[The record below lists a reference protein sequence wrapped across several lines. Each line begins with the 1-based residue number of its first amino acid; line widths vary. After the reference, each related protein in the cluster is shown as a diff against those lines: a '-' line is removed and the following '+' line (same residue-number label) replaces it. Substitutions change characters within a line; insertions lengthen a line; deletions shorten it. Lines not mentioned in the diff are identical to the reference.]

1 MNCRV
6 AFNGTEWIIYL
17 DREGVEFLH
26 ECLLESEDDEDTKA
40 ALSRMSD
47 AYWEAYGRDYDK
59 VITPIL
65 KIREAYTQ

>member
-26 ECLLESEDDEDTKA
+26 ECLL
-40 ALSRMSD
+40 
-47 AYWEAYGRDYDK
+47 WEAEETRGIETHDEHYTK
-59 VITPIL
+59 IILPIL
-65 KIREAYTQ
+65 RIREAYDQ